1 MTYTVERTLPF
12 SPFVIWAVLS
22 DLTHFARNDPYHH
35 NLRFISDKRE
45 GVGTQFKV
53 SHRYWPIFPLC
64 PDEVIFEVEIWDP
77 KRILRA
83 RETNRKKYRTHT
95 QEFLLVEEDGK
106 TDCTTVQY
114 NLYSAHIPLF
124 PLLPLRIWAECMVTR
139 RMNQKLAELENDC
152 AKWKKEYDAH
162 HSILEE

>member
-22 DLTHFARNDPYHH
+22 DLTHFTRNDPYHH
-35 NLRFISDKRE
+35 HLRFAGSQRE
-45 GVGTQFKV
+45 GAGTQFKV

-64 PDEVIFEVEIWDP
+64 ADEVMFEVEIWDP

-95 QEFLLVEEDGK
+95 QEFLLVEDQDNADH
-106 TDCTTVQY
+106 TIVQY
-114 NLYSAHIPLF
+114 NLYSANIPLF
-124 PLLPLRIWAECMVTR
+124 PLFLLRFWAEHMVTR
-139 RMNQKLAELENDC
+139 RMEDKLAELESDC